1 MLKMAGIL
9 NHGEHS
15 EMHDEPHDEMGGV
28 HAPIATGKIVL
39 VNPQDDMM
47 GEAYAN
53 DPDEKYVDTDTITDQ
68 GADLNRKKKQFKHSY
83 KQGDNPE
90 AIAETAKLEAKL
102 SRLYD
107 SLKVKK

>member
-1 MLKMAGIL
+1 MLKMAGVVGHD
-9 NHGEHS
+9 HGGMEQPEAH
-15 EMHDEPHDEMGGV
+15 
-28 HAPIATGKIVL
+28 ATGKIVL
-39 VNPQDDMM
+39 INPHANMM

-83 KQGDNPE
+83 RQGDNPE
-90 AIAETAKLEAKL
+90 AIKLE
-102 SRLYD
+102 SRLQSLYD